1 MQCNACTALQCR
13 CLQLSVKD
21 LNLCYAI
28 CKIYQKTST
37 VQCAAIKS
45 QNLHP
50 QHCTEALPP
59 RCLMSGERAPGENL
73 MFLMAP
79 LWNPGGGRIS
89 IKENILSNNFYRWK
103 IEIDPFD
110 TDRERRRMERGKLT
124 LAPNS
129 DQVSTKGKL
138 TNFSRFQANWV
149 PDSQLFPNPRR
160 LNIEQKVKKEKF
172 SPKWRAWITNQ

>member
-1 MQCNACTALQCR
+1 MPATVSFKIFELV
-13 CLQLSVKD
+13 LSARFPKKP
-21 LNLCYAI
+21 AH
-28 CKIYQKTST
+28 T

-172 SPKWRAWITNQ
+172 SPKWRAWITIQ